1 MAPFQP
7 VTPRGQSRIKV
18 HLPGPQGC
26 PRCSGGGSRTRGIA
40 RKPRSQRRLT
50 ALGGWNVTCFPLAKP
65 PKSVHSPAPPSSGHR
80 RAMSL
85 KIRNLAIIAHVDH
98 GKTTL
103 VDQLLKAGG
112 TYRENQAQQ
121 ERAMDSMD
129 LEKEK
134 GITIKA
140 KNTSIHWEGYTI
152 NIVDTPGHA
161 DFGAEVERVM
171 KMVDGVLLV
180 VDAFGGPQAQTRFVL
195 RKALA
200 QGLKPIVVIN
210 KIDRPLSDP
219 AKVHDQVLELFLDLD
234 ATEDQF
240 NAPFAY
246 GSARDGYFMDK
257 PDDERVDCVPLL
269 KKIVEFIPE
278 PQADPEAPFS
288 MLVSNIEWD
297 DYVGRVAIGK
307 VLGGSVKKGD
317 TVWLL
322 RKDGRKQQ
330 SKVMKTFSY
339 SGLATQDSEGGTAGG
354 IVGVAAG
361 IEDVDIGD
369 TLSGTQDAEAL
380 PFVAIDPPTVS
391 MQFSINDGPFAGKDG
406 KHVTSRAIR
415 DRLMR
420 ELKTNISI
428 QVEDTETSG
437 VFSVSARGAMQ
448 IAVLVEQMRRE
459 GFEVLVSRPMVITKR
474 DESGKLLE
482 PFETL
487 YVEVPDEFTQGVL
500 KLFVN
505 RKGQLENMHQ
515 EASGRTLIQAMI
527 PTRGLIGFET
537 ELVNLTSGHGI
548 MSHLFKEYGPY
559 AGEIVTRSTGTLVSM
574 DTGAATTYS
583 LTALEE
589 RGILFAAPGDA
600 VYEGMLVGE
609 NPRMGDLPVNP
620 VKEKHLDNMRSA
632 GKDKTS
638 KLTPALRFSLERAI
652 EYIDADELV
661 EATPNHIR
669 LRKRILDANARKR
682 AAKGTEDR
690 SNRG

>member
-1 MAPFQP
+1 
-7 VTPRGQSRIKV
+7 
-18 HLPGPQGC
+18 
-26 PRCSGGGSRTRGIA
+26 
-40 RKPRSQRRLT
+40 
-50 ALGGWNVTCFPLAKP
+50 
-65 PKSVHSPAPPSSGHR
+65 
-80 RAMSL
+80 MSL

-112 TYRENQAQQ
+112 TYRENQEQQ

-129 LEKEK
+129 LEREK

-180 VDAFGGPQAQTRFVL
+180 VDAAGGPQAQTRFVL
-195 RKALA
+195 RKAMQ

-210 KIDRPLSDP
+210 KIDRPLADP
-219 AKVHDQVLELFLDLD
+219 MKVHDQVLELFLDLD
-234 ATEDQF
+234 ADEEQF
-240 NAPFAY
+240 NAPFVY
-246 GSARDGYFMDK
+246 GSARDGYFVDHI
-257 PDDERVDCVPLL
+257 DDEKADCVPLL
-269 KKIVEFIPE
+269 KKIVAHIPE
-278 PQADPEAPFS
+278 PKADPDAPFS

-297 DYVGRVAIGK
+297 DYVGRVAVGK

-317 TVWLL
+317 TIWLL
-322 RKDGRKQQ
+322 RKDGTKQQ

-339 SGLATQDSEGGTAGG
+339 SGLATHDSEGSSAGG

-361 IEDVDIGD
+361 IENIDIGE
-369 TLSGTQDAEAL
+369 TLAGTPDMEAL
-380 PFVAIDPPTVS
+380 PFVDIDPPTVS
-391 MQFSINDGPFAGKDG
+391 MQFSINDGPLAGKEG

-415 DRLMR
+415 ERLMR
-420 ELKTNISI
+420 ELKTNISVT
-428 QVEDTETSG
+428 VEDTDQAG
-437 VFSVSARGAMQ
+437 VFDVSARGAMQ

-459 GFEVLVSRPMVITKR
+459 GYEVLVSRPVVIYRR
-474 DESGKLLE
+474 DEGGQVLE

-487 YVEVPDEFTQGVL
+487 YVEAPGDYTQGIL
-500 KLFVN
+500 KILMN
-505 RKGQLENMHQ
+505 RKGVMEHMDT
-515 EASGRTLIQAMI
+515 EPSGRTFIQAVI

-548 MSHLFKEYGPY
+548 MSHLFKEYAPH
-559 AGEIVTRSTGTLVSM
+559 AGEIVNRTTGTLVSM
-574 DTGAATTYS
+574 DKGEATTYA
-583 LTALEE
+583 LQMLEE
-589 RGILFAAPGDA
+589 RGILFVGPGDA

-609 NPRMGDLPVNP
+609 NPRVGDLPVNP
-620 VKEKHLDNMRSA
+620 VKEKHLDNMRSS

-638 KLTPALRFSLERAI
+638 KLTPPLRFSLERAI

-661 EATPNHIR
+661 EATPQNIR

-682 AAKGTEDR
+682 ASKGLTGEDR
-690 SNRG
+690 SNRGK

>member
-1 MAPFQP
+1 
-7 VTPRGQSRIKV
+7 
-18 HLPGPQGC
+18 
-26 PRCSGGGSRTRGIA
+26 
-40 RKPRSQRRLT
+40 
-50 ALGGWNVTCFPLAKP
+50 
-65 PKSVHSPAPPSSGHR
+65 
-80 RAMSL
+80 MSL

-103 VDQLLKAGG
+103 VDQLLQAGG
-112 TYRENQAQQ
+112 TYRENQEQQ

-140 KNTSIHWEGYTI
+140 KNTAILWKDHVI

-180 VDAFGGPQAQTRFVL
+180 VDASGGPQAQTRFVL
-195 RKALA
+195 RKAFQ
-200 QGLKPIVVIN
+200 QGLHPIVVVN
-210 KIDRPLSDP
+210 KIDRPLADP
-219 AKVHDQVLELFLDLD
+219 ARVHDQVLELFLDLD
-234 ATEDQF
+234 ANEEQF
-240 NAPFAY
+240 NAPFVY
-246 GSARDGYFMDK
+246 GSARDGYFMNN
-257 PDDERVDCVPLL
+257 PDDERKDCIPLL
-269 KKIVEFIPE
+269 EKIIEHIPE
-278 PQADPEAPFS
+278 PAADPASPFS

-317 TVWLL
+317 SIWLL
-322 RKDGRKQQ
+322 RKDGTKQQ
-330 SKVMKTFSY
+330 SKVMKTFTY
-339 SGLATQDSEGGTAGG
+339 SGLATADSEGCGAGG
-354 IVGVAAG
+354 IVGIAAG
-361 IEDVDIGD
+361 IEDIDIGE
-369 TLSGTQDAEAL
+369 TLAADADAEPL
-380 PFVAIDPPTVS
+380 PFVEIDPPTVS
-391 MQFSINDGPFAGKDG
+391 MQFSINDGPLAGKEG

-428 QVEDTETSG
+428 TVEDTDQSG
-437 VFSVSARGAMQ
+437 VFNVSARGAMQ

-459 GFEVLVSRPMVITKR
+459 GFEVCVSRPVVIYRR
-474 DESGKLLE
+474 DDNDKLLE

-487 YVEVPDEFTQGVL
+487 YVEAPGDYTQGIL
-500 KLFVN
+500 KILMN
-505 RKGQLENMHQ
+505 RKGIMENM
-515 EASGRTLIQAMI
+515 ETEPSGRTFIQAVI

-548 MSHLFKEYGPY
+548 MSHLFKEYAAY
-559 AGEIVTRSTGTLVSM
+559 AGEIVNRTTGTLVSM
-574 DTGAATTYS
+574 DKGDATTYS
-583 LTALEE
+583 LQLLEE
-589 RGILFAAPGDA
+589 RGILFVGAGDA
-600 VYEGMLVGE
+600 IYEGMLVGE
-609 NPRMGDLPVNP
+609 NPRVGDLPVNP
-620 VKEKHLDNMRSA
+620 VKEKHLDNMRSS

-661 EATPNHIR
+661 EATPMNIR

-682 AAKGTEDR
+682 AAKGGAGGEDR
-690 SNRG
+690 SNRGKK